1 MSDALMEELRARFR
15 ETTQVRLQDMYALLA
30 VLERD
35 AHDAET
41 VEKLLRHFHALA
53 GLGAT
58 YGYPRVSELG
68 DEGEG
73 LFARDAVPD
82 ARTLQRWRELM
93 SEVERQLC

>member
-1 MSDALMEELRARFR
+1 MEELRVRFR
-15 ETTQVRLQDMYALLA
+15 ETTRVRLHEMHALLDA
-30 VLERD
+30 LERGSRD
-35 AHDAET
+35 ADS

-58 YGYPRVSELG
+58 YGYPRVSALG

-73 LFARDAVPD
+73 LFVHDAAPD